1 MSIVAFFG
9 VTTSVNAEVAVLQS
23 DDLVG
28 ITFWLIS
35 MGCLA
40 ATIFLLLESGS
51 VVGVWKTP
59 LRVAGLVTLIAFV
72 NYMYMRNIWVHENDT
87 PTTYRYI
94 DWFITM
100 PLQIIEFYLILVAVR
115 KVPNQVFWNL
125 LATSAV
131 MVLGGYLGE
140 AGYIPVLL
148 GFFIWLI
155 GWMYIL
161 YELFAGTI
169 GTLASKTSNRATSS
183 AFGAMRMIVTIGWAI
198 YPLCYV
204 LGYLIV
210 IIDPSL
216 LNIIYNLADFVNK
229 IAFGVIIWIAAI
241 SNTSPYRR

>member
-1 MSIVAFFG
+1 
-9 VTTSVNAEVAVLQS
+9 
-23 DDLVG
+23 
-28 ITFWLIS
+28 
-35 MGCLA
+35 
-40 ATIFLLLESGS
+40 
-51 VVGVWKTP
+51 
-59 LRVAGLVTLIAFV
+59 
-72 NYMYMRNIWVHENDT
+72 
-87 PTTYRYI
+87 
-94 DWFITM
+94 M

-155 GWMYIL
+155 GWIYIL

-183 AFGAMRMIVTIGWAI
+183 AFGAMRMIVAIGWAI

-204 LGYLIV
+204 FGYLTGGL
-210 IIDPSL
+210 DSNT
-216 LNIIYNLADFVNK
+216 LNVIYNFADFINK
-229 IAFGVIIWIAAI
+229 IAFGLIVWVAAR
-241 SNTSPYRR
+241 SQY